1 MKWVWQ
7 AQIFELHLPNI
18 HKIWIFWR
26 YTNDISIYHILLSLM
41 FSIFKKCESLP
52 VHPTLSKRV
61 RLELTLWVSADL
73 ITNKS
78 VRLTCLVCNM
88 VYGHSIND
96 ITPKGLFTNR
106 QLVNKYYISR
116 VSLSQNHSGYRL
128 RINKAPFTVTFP
140 LFWPSFQRIS
150 GTNDT
155 SFESPYTGHW

>member
-1 MKWVWQ
+1 MLCDSW
-7 AQIFELHLPNI
+7 HLTQPSRRSVSYQLTVLVPY
-18 HKIWIFWR
+18 FA
-26 YTNDISIYHILLSLM
+26 ISIG
-41 FSIFKKCESLP
+41 FNFEKKCQSLP
-52 VHPTLSKRV
+52 VHPTVVPDLSLSKRV

-150 GTNDT
+150 RTNDT
-155 SFESPYTGHW
+155 SFESPYIGH